1 MKGNER
7 VIDALNELLTLE
19 LTAINQYFLHS
30 KMCEDWGY
38 GRLAARFREVS
49 REEMDDAEEII
60 ARILLLEGVPNM
72 QRLGPV
78 TIGESVPEQ
87 LRLQLDAEKRAL
99 GLLESGIATAD
110 EAGDQASREFFAA
123 RLHEEEEHANWLE
136 AQLALLDQVGEQNYL
151 AQQIRNE

>member
-1 MKGNER
+1 MKGNDR
-7 VIDALNELLTLE
+7 VIEALNELLTLQ

-60 ARILLLEGVPNM
+60 ARVLLLEGVPNM
-72 QRLGPV
+72 QRLEPLRV
-78 TIGESVPEQ
+78 GETVPEQ
-87 LRLQLDAEKRAL
+87 LRLQLETEQRAL
-99 GLLESGIATAD
+99 ELLAAGIAASD

-136 AQLALLDQVGEQNYL
+136 GQLALLEKVGEQNYL
-151 AQQIRNE
+151 AQQIRGE

>member
-1 MKGNER
+1 MKGNDR

-38 GRLAARFREVS
+38 ARLAARFREVS

-78 TIGESVPEQ
+78 TIGETVPEQ
-87 LRLQLDAEKRAL
+87 LRLQLDTEKRAL
-99 GLLESGIATAD
+99 ELLAAGIATSD
-110 EAGDQASREFFAA
+110 EGGDQASREFFAT
-123 RLHEEEEHANWLE
+123 RLQEEEEHASWLE
-136 AQLALLDQVGEQNYL
+136 AQLFLLEKVGEENYL
-151 AQQIRNE
+151 AQQIRSE

>member
-1 MKGNER
+1 MRGNDR
-7 VIDALNELLTLE
+7 VIEALNELLTLE

-38 GRLAARFREVS
+38 ARLAERFREVS

-78 TIGESVPEQ
+78 TIGETAPEQ
-87 LRLQLDAEKRAL
+87 LHLQLESEKRAL
-99 GLLESGIATAD
+99 ELLAAGIATSD
-110 EAGDQASREFFAA
+110 EAGDLASREFFAA

-136 AQLALLDQVGEQNYL
+136 AQLFLLEKVGEQNYL
-151 AQQIRNE
+151 AQQIRSE